1 MSDIQVL
8 IDSDAFVGLMLER
21 DAHHARASAIFDR
34 LQAGNVAAVT
44 TSFVVTETATVLS
57 HASGQALARTFL
69 DDVISKPGFPV
80 IFIDQAL
87 HDDAI
92 AIFCSLEQRATSL
105 TDCANVAVIRQFEI
119 PTIFSFD
126 KVYPKQFGIQVTEEG
141 R

>member
-1 MSDIQVL
+1 MRDIQVL
-8 IDSDAFVGLMLER
+8 IDSDAFVGLMLAR
-21 DAHHARASAIFDR
+21 DAHHARASAIFAR

-44 TSFVVTETATVLS
+44 TSFVVAETATVLS

-69 DDVISKPGFPV
+69 DEVIDKPGFPV

-87 HDDAI
+87 HAHAI
-92 AIFCSLEQRATSL
+92 AIFRALEQRATSL

-126 KVYPKQFGIQVTEEG
+126 KVYPKLFDIPVAQDRE
-141 R
+141 